1 MYDGVR
7 DTGEKELNGE
17 EGMTQVRKK
26 LVRKEE
32 S

>member
-7 DTGEKELNGE
+7 ETEEQELIGE
-17 EGMTQVRKK
+17 EGLTQVRKK